1 MIPMIHL
8 TMMMFT
14 TMANAFHHEGSGN
27 NGSDGTEH
35 CKDVTH
41 PFNIYKD
48 YSKVLVYCSDLRR
61 QQYSYACDRDQP
73 GRKCPVTCRVCSP
86 NESINDHNH
95 GNGFNNDR
103 TNGNDSN
110 NDRTHGFTD
119 DDDHTDGYQD
129 DDHTDGFTND
139 DRTHGNNDDDN
150 NIFFFDDDFF

>member
-73 GRKCPVTCRVCSP
+73 GQNTAKM
-86 NESINDHNH
+86 
-95 GNGFNNDR
+95 
-103 TNGNDSN
+103 
-110 NDRTHGFTD
+110 
-119 DDDHTDGYQD
+119 
-129 DDHTDGFTND
+129 
-139 DRTHGNNDDDN
+139 
-150 NIFFFDDDFF
+150 